1 MLSGPRVSGG
11 GLGNVYRRHH
21 LISRDSLP
29 GPSFPSKSGFNWYF
43 MGLFQTGKNVDETQT
58 MFEYLWEKKGVE
70 GRMPTSTRSLL
81 HAGSLGVDGVEST
94 PLSSRQEMSV
104 CTVDWLDRVEEG
116 DESTLAVVVGSL
128 YTCELEFG
136 TKGTL

>member
-1 MLSGPRVSGG
+1 
-11 GLGNVYRRHH
+11 
-21 LISRDSLP
+21 
-29 GPSFPSKSGFNWYF
+29 

-70 GRMPTSTRSLL
+70 GRMPTSTRSRL

>member
-1 MLSGPRVSGG
+1 MEGAWETSIGATISSQGTRYQDQVSQE
-11 GLGNVYRRHH
+11 NP
-21 LISRDSLP
+21 D
-29 GPSFPSKSGFNWYF
+29 NWYF

-70 GRMPTSTRSLL
+70 GRMPTSTRSRL

-104 CTVDWLDRVEEG
+104 CTVDWLERVEEG